1 MTETVRRNRF
11 LVALFYV
18 IPAALLAGV
27 VYAQDGVQWDPVAW
41 GSNPGLAALALAGA
55 VAWLRQT
62 AWGKRVLDGPV
73 NVGAAS
79 VIIGSAG
86 GVGLQWAHL
95 LAVPRYADI
104 ALPWGGIAY
113 GVSLAVFNITGIAVW
128 NYFTS
133 KIRPVN
139 VTTVQPLGF
148 AATAAVPQSIVEY
161 IMSLLRGLL
170 PVDKIPAGVK
180 AVIDLIAQFA
190 QSEAILTDD
199 LRADIQIKVLK
210 ALRKAG
216 LVGVDL

>member
-1 MTETVRRNRF
+1 
-11 LVALFYV
+11 
-18 IPAALLAGV
+18 
-27 VYAQDGVQWDPVAW
+27 
-41 GSNPGLAALALAGA
+41 
-55 VAWLRQT
+55 
-62 AWGKRVLDGPV
+62 
-73 NVGAAS
+73 
-79 VIIGSAG
+79 
-86 GVGLQWAHL
+86 GLQWAHL

-148 AATAAVPQSIVEY
+148 AATGAVPQSIVEY
-161 IMSLLRGLL
+161 ILSLLRGLL

>member
-11 LVALFYV
+11 LVALFFAV
-18 IPAALLAGV
+18 PIALVVGV
-27 VYAQDGVQWDPVAW
+27 TYAQDGIQWDPVAW

-55 VAWLRQT
+55 IAWLRQT
-62 AWGKRVLDGPV
+62 TWGKRVLDGPV

-79 VIIGSAG
+79 VIVGAAG

-148 AATAAVPQSIVEY
+148 AATGAVPQSIVEY
-161 IMSLLRGLL
+161 ILSLLRGLL